1 MSAVDKQE
9 AVRDV
14 LFGLR
19 RVLDADDPSSALGSA
34 EARSVIDQAWGALAD
49 VLGERADGVAVE
61 ILTALRQLR
70 GLDRAL
76 VDAGVD
82 AGVEQRSSEVSRR
95 FGDVLATLESSPCSV
110 SDLVEL
116 APRLI
121 CELGFDRAIISHV
134 AEGIWVSESV
144 FVTNDPKWA
153 ADINRVGQEQPQQL
167 VRGLFETEV
176 VRRREPIVV
185 TDVQCESRVHRP
197 IASASMSRS
206 YVAAPIVSGGRVVG
220 LLHAD
225 RYAQGRD
232 TDSHDRELL
241 LSFSNALRLALSRA
255 RVVGQLEAA
264 GNTLATLTESL
275 AGAATGLREVSL
287 NLSGT
292 PPADGRGAG
301 ELHARPILVRSA
313 PRAVPGDLTNREL
326 QVLELMAEGR
336 TNAAIAREL
345 VISDGTVKQH
355 VKHILRK
362 MHAANRAEAIAL
374 WFQAH
379 SR

>member
-1 MSAVDKQE
+1 MSDQE

-14 LFGLR
+14 LSGLR
-19 RVLDADDPSSALGSA
+19 QVLDAGDPSSALGSEQA
-34 EARSVIDQAWGALAD
+34 GSVIEQAWGALAEI
-49 VLGERADGVAVE
+49 LGEHGDGCSME
-61 ILTALRQLR
+61 ILSALRQLR

-76 VDAGVD
+76 LDAEVECRSGD
-82 AGVEQRSSEVSRR
+82 ASRR
-95 FGDVLATLESSPCSV
+95 LGDVLARLESAPCSV
-110 SDLVEL
+110 PDLVEL
-116 APRLI
+116 APQLI
-121 CELGFDRAIISHV
+121 CELGFDRALISHV
-134 AEGIWVSESV
+134 ADGLWVSESV
-144 FVTNDPKWA
+144 FVKNDPEWA

-185 TDVQCESRVHRP
+185 RDVQYDSRVHRP
-197 IASASMSRS
+197 IARASMSRS

-232 TDSHDRELL
+232 TDAHDCELL
-241 LSFSNALRLALSRA
+241 LSFSHALRLALSRA
-255 RVVGQLEAA
+255 RTAGQLEAA
-264 GNTLATLTESL
+264 GNTLAQLTDSL
-275 AGAATGLREVSL
+275 QGAATGIHEVSL
-287 NLSGT
+287 NLSGAT
-292 PPADGRGAG
+292 ASDDRLTDETSVRPA
-301 ELHARPILVRSA
+301 PSRSV
-313 PRAVPGDLTNREL
+313 PRTVPAELTNREE

-336 TNAAIAREL
+336 TNAAIAKEL

-362 MHAANRAEAIAL
+362 MNARNRAEAIAM